1 MNNTTVNLNDLE
13 VKFIIDA
20 FINKGV
26 NASNVKPEVIKSLND
41 KNLNAS
47 VVLAVGY
54 RADNDETQNY
64 PKVRYSREQII
75 THI

>member
-1 MNNTTVNLNDLE
+1 MKNTTVNLNDLE

-41 KNLNAS
+41 KNLILTLNSKTPNKMCFEVTAEGAQ
-47 VVLAVGY
+47 V
-54 RADNDETQNY
+54 
-64 PKVRYSREQII
+64 I
-75 THI
+75 TYIQRSLN

>member
-1 MNNTTVNLNDLE
+1 MKLVKVNLNDLE

-41 KNLNAS
+41 KNLILTLNSKTPNKMCFEVTAEGAQ
-47 VVLAVGY
+47 V
-54 RADNDETQNY
+54 
-64 PKVRYSREQII
+64 I
-75 THI
+75 TYIQRSLN

>member
-1 MNNTTVNLNDLE
+1 MKNTTVNLNDHE

-41 KNLNAS
+41 KNLILTLNSKTPNKMCFEVTAEGAQ
-47 VVLAVGY
+47 V
-54 RADNDETQNY
+54 
-64 PKVRYSREQII
+64 I
-75 THI
+75 TYIQRSLN